1 MKKVLCG
8 PNRYEIT
15 VKTLGKAIK
24 SHGKAEKPVRRA
36 NFVSKWYV
44 IHMIYSLNR
53 YEINKTREQ
62 PGFSP
67 FFPQKTPLFH
77 RFSPLFNDRTFPEK
91 HQNK

>member
-24 SHGKAEKPVRRA
+24 SHGKAEKPVQRA

-44 IHMIYSLNR
+44 IHNSIRLWR
-53 YEINKTREQ
+53 V
-62 PGFSP
+62 
-67 FFPQKTPLFH
+67 PLLCSDI
-77 RFSPLFNDRTFPEK
+77 RPLDE
-91 HQNK
+91 

>member
-24 SHGKAEKPVRRA
+24 SHGKAEKQVQKA

-44 IHMIYSLNR
+44 IHI
-53 YEINKTREQ
+53 
-62 PGFSP
+62 
-67 FFPQKTPLFH
+67 
-77 RFSPLFNDRTFPEK
+77 
-91 HQNK
+91 